1 MLIMARKEGHV
12 VSNPQGGRDVE
23 ESHAGDKAWVQKD
36 ACKNHDAKCV
46 VHDKDGKIQKSHN
59 YGSDPLPPRDGDTWW
74 VQRAGCSDSK
84 GGWIVTR
91 RGYVVPLD
99 KGKEGIHKK
108 FDEILS
114 TNPD

>member
-1 MLIMARKEGHV
+1 MARKERHV
-12 VSNPQGGRDVE
+12 VLNPEGGWDVE
-23 ESHAGDKAWVQKD
+23 KSHAGERASVQKD
-36 ACKNHDAKCV
+36 TCKNHGAECV
-46 VHDKDGKIQKSHN
+46 VHDRDGKVQDSHN
-59 YGSDPLPPRDGDTWW
+59 YGSDPLPPRDGDTWR
-74 VQRAGCSDSK
+74 VQRAGFPNSK

-114 TNPD
+114 TSPD

>member
-1 MLIMARKEGHV
+1 MIGKKSNHHD

-23 ESHAGDKAWVQKD
+23 KSHAGERASVQKD
-36 ACKNHDAKCV
+36 TCKNHGAECV
-46 VHDKDGKIQKSHN
+46 VHDRDGMIHDSHN
-59 YGSDPLPPRDGDTWW
+59 YGSDPLSPRDGDTWR
-74 VQRAGCSDSK
+74 VQRAGISNSK

-91 RGYVVPLD
+91 RGYVVPLE

-114 TNPD
+114 TSPD